1 VSFAPL
7 RPPFAPVAPG
17 RSEGQTGLSAHG
29 GEPGVLALR
38 KLVAATSSPYAAVV
52 ECQVGEVSVH
62 YVEHGQGRPVLVLHG
77 AGVDHSEAEACF
89 EPAIGRS
96 SGYRR
101 VYPDLPG
108 MGRSSA
114 PASLRS
120 ADGVL
125 DTLLDFA
132 DDVLG
137 SDAAIVM
144 GHSAGAYYA
153 QGIAAR
159 RPDRVAGLALVC
171 PLLPGIRD
179 VPEHHPVVAADNLGD
194 QDFRDYFVVQTTEM
208 LDRYNRFVAPAAS
221 LVDQAAMERIGER
234 WELTTPHGPAYDG
247 PTLVVAGRRDSTV
260 GYAAATDLLEV
271 YPRATLAVLDQA
283 GHALPHEQPTLL
295 AGLVAELLARADPR

>member
-1 VSFAPL
+1 M
-7 RPPFAPVAPG
+7 
-17 RSEGQTGLSAHG
+17 
-29 GEPGVLALR
+29 
-38 KLVAATSSPYAAVV
+38 
-52 ECQVGEVSVH
+52 H

-77 AGVDHSEAEACF
+77 AGVDHCETEACF
-89 EPAIGRS
+89 EPALGRS
-96 SGYRR
+96 AGYRR

-108 MGRSSA
+108 MGRSNA
-114 PASLRS
+114 PTSLQS
-120 ADGVL
+120 ADDVL

-137 SDAAIVM
+137 SDTAVVM

-179 VPEHHPVVAADNLGD
+179 VPEHYPVIAADDLGD
-194 QDFRDYFVVQTTEM
+194 QEFRDYFVVQTPEM
-208 LDRYNRFVAPAAS
+208 LDRYERFVAPAAS
-221 LVDQAAMERIGER
+221 LVDEAAMERIGER
-234 WELTTPHGPAYDG
+234 WELTMPDGPAYGG

-260 GYAAATDLLEV
+260 GYAAATDLLGF
-271 YPRATLAVLDQA
+271 YPRSTLAVLDEA

-295 AGLVAELLARADPR
+295 AGLVAELLARAEPR